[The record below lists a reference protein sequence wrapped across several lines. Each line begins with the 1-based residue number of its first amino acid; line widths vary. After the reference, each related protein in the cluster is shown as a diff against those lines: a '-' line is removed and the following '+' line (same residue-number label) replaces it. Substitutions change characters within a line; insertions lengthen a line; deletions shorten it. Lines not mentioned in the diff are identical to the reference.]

1 MSASSASLILVNASI
16 ITMDPA
22 LPRAEATAISGERIV
37 AVGSN
42 KSIRRLVSSE
52 TKVIDCQ
59 GLTLLPGFNDAHCHL
74 FGLARTM
81 QDLDCSPQYAPS
93 VARLQALLRAK
104 QANRP
109 LGSWVRGFG
118 YDDLQFAER
127 RHPTRHELDAAAP
140 DHPVWLEHRSGHA
153 AVLNSPALERAGIFQ
168 ETPDPPGGIIE
179 RDPATGDPTGILYEM
194 RAFLRQRLGSTRT
207 PLEFC
212 EGIKDA
218 DELLRS
224 YGITS
229 VQDAGHDN
237 GIERWSTFQQLQDD
251 GLVSSRITVF
261 AGVERLD
268 EFAAARLRYGS
279 GTDRLKLGHSK
290 IMLTL
295 TSGVL
300 HPSPT
305 KLVGLV
311 SQAHQQGF
319 PVAIHCIEEEAI
331 ASAATT
337 LSSNR
342 HPVLLDRIEHCA
354 EGTTQLIDQ
363 IRRSGAMVV
372 TQPGF
377 LYFNG
382 ASFRRNVD
390 ERLLPHLYPAGA
402 LLRSGMPT
410 AFGSDAPVIDPNPW
424 SAIYSAVTRC
434 ASDGMPLAPGGN
446 EQQAMS
452 VLEALRAYTLGS
464 AEAEIA
470 STSKG
475 SIAPGRLADM
485 ALVDSD
491 PLSVDHDLLPKMRTM
506 MTIVGGSVVW
516 ERK

>member
-1 MSASSASLILVNASI
+1 LQE
-16 ITMDPA
+16 D
-22 LPRAEATAISGERIV
+22 
-37 AVGSN
+37 
-42 KSIRRLVSSE
+42 
-52 TKVIDCQ
+52 
-59 GLTLLPGFNDAHCHL
+59 GLT
-74 FGLARTM
+74 
-81 QDLDCSPQYAPS
+81 
-93 VARLQALLRAK
+93 
-104 QANRP
+104 
-109 LGSWVRGFG
+109 
-118 YDDLQFAER
+118 
-127 RHPTRHELDAAAP
+127 
-140 DHPVWLEHRSGHA
+140 
-153 AVLNSPALERAGIFQ
+153 
-168 ETPDPPGGIIE
+168 
-179 RDPATGDPTGILYEM
+179 
-194 RAFLRQRLGSTRT
+194 
-207 PLEFC
+207 
-212 EGIKDA
+212 
-218 DELLRS
+218 
-224 YGITS
+224 
-229 VQDAGHDN
+229 
-237 GIERWSTFQQLQDD
+237 
-251 GLVSSRITVF
+251 SSRITVF

-268 EFAAARLRYGS
+268 EFAAATLRYGS
-279 GTDRLKLGHSK
+279 GTDRLRLGHAK

-295 TSGVL
+295 TSGTP

-363 IRRSGAMVV
+363 VRRSGAMVV

-424 SAIYSAVTRC
+424 PAIYSAVTRC

-464 AEAEIA
+464 AEAEVA

-475 SIAPGRLADM
+475 SIAPGKLADM
-485 ALVDSD
+485 VLVDSD
-491 PLSVDHDLLPKMRTM
+491 PLSVDHDLLPKVRTM

-516 ERK
+516 ERE